1 MNAEG
6 EDLPQKV
13 AEAALHICLYMGAC
27 AVYARRVLVYFT
39 AFYIAMMTSAQIR
52 QSFLDFF
59 QEQQHAVVP
68 SASLMPQS
76 PGLLFT
82 NAGMNQFVPYFL
94 GVWTPPWNPA
104 RATDTQKCI
113 RAGGKH
119 NDLEDVGQDSYH
131 HTFFE
136 MLGNWSFGDYF
147 KKEAIAWA
155 WELIVE
161 RWGFPVERLYATV
174 YAPNKEKGDPG
185 EFDQEAYDTWAALFA
200 AKGMDPKVHVVNG
213 GVKDNFWMMGE
224 TGPCGPCSELHVDL
238 TPEGD
243 TQGRLVNGDSDKCIE
258 IWNLVFIQYNAES
271 DGTFRPLPACHVDT
285 GMGFERACAMIQ
297 CTNGFTDFSRR
308 VSNYST
314 DVFRPVFSRIEE
326 ISGRKYVDIYP
337 QDATPEQKETLRE
350 SIAFRVIADHI
361 RTLSFSIA
369 DGILPGNNGRN
380 YVLRRI
386 LRRAVRYGR
395 TLGLEKPFLSELVD
409 TLAGEMGRV
418 FPELVGRKNTIKEV
432 LLREETSFNET
443 LDRGLELFDK
453 EVAATGKVSGDFA
466 FKLYDTYGFPIDLTA
481 LMARER
487 GLEVDTE
494 RFDALMEEQRQRAK
508 AAQKKQVVRA
518 LDLKTEQVTE
528 FTGYT
533 EDATTATVTEVHE
546 AEGILFVIT
555 DKTPFYAEMG
565 GQMSD
570 GGILSLGGDSC
581 PVIGVQQIGQARA
594 HLISVADG
602 VAPAVGDT
610 VELQL
615 DVERR
620 RALESHHSATHL
632 LHKALRTL
640 VSEDIAQQGSLVDAD
655 RLRFDV
661 NSAAISKADLRRVEV
676 LVNQWIAEDLPV
688 VCNEYPMT
696 EIKKHPEICQ
706 FFGDKYGDVVRLVQM
721 GGEAGNFNGVSMEL
735 CGGTHAART
744 SQLGFFKI
752 KSEGAIASGVRR
764 IEAATGAAG
773 YAAVMEMVA
782 ARVPEAKEM
791 LDKLTEANGKLAD
804 LGQATV
810 AVPSS
815 DAKPGQKLREAKDI
829 ATINA
834 LLDDYNTYCDKLK
847 EAAIEAEKQLKKAQV
862 AAAAGAADALLAE
875 QLTGANV
882 VVCAEGGNELLTE
895 LFNGLKKRH
904 YAAAAFLI
912 CDDGSS
918 LSLGAYCGDAAQGAG
933 LKAGDLIRTL
943 APIVGGK
950 GGGKAD
956 MARGSGKERSA
967 KDTLLA
973 EAQKALSC

>member
-1 MNAEG
+1 
-6 EDLPQKV
+6 
-13 AEAALHICLYMGAC
+13 
-27 AVYARRVLVYFT
+27 
-39 AFYIAMMTSAQIR
+39 MMTAAQIR

-59 QEQQHAVVP
+59 REKQHAVVP

-94 GVWTPPWNPA
+94 GIWTPPWKPA

-131 HTFFE
+131 HTMFE

-155 WELIVE
+155 WELVVE
-161 RWGFPVERLYATV
+161 RWGFPAERLYATV
-174 YAPNKEKGDPG
+174 YCPDKSKGDPG
-185 EFDQEAYDTWAALFA
+185 EFDQEAWDTWAPLFE
-200 AKGMDPKVHVVNG
+200 AKGLDPKVHIVNG

-238 TPEGD
+238 TPEGK
-243 TQGRLVNGDSDKCIE
+243 TEGSLVNKDSDKCIE

-271 DGTFRPLPACHVDT
+271 DGSFRNLPACHVDT
-285 GMGFERACAMIQ
+285 GMGFERACAMMQ

-314 DVFRPVFSRIEE
+314 DVFRPLFCKIEE
-326 ISGRKYVDIYP
+326 ISGRSYVDIYP
-337 QDATPEQKETLRE
+337 QDATDANRDTLKE

-395 TLGLEKPFLSELVD
+395 TLGLEKPFLSQLVD
-409 TLAGEMGRV
+409 TLAAEMGRV
-418 FPELVGRKNTIKEV
+418 FPELVGRSTTIKEV

-453 EVAATGKVSGDFA
+453 EVAATGAVSGDFA

-487 GLEVDTE
+487 GLTVDTE
-494 RFDALMEEQRQRAK
+494 RFESLMEEQRQRAK

-518 LDLKTEQVTE
+518 LDLKTEQVTA

-533 EDATTATVTEVHE
+533 EDSTTATVTEVHE
-546 AEGILFVIT
+546 AEGMLFVIT

-565 GQMSD
+565 GQLSD
-570 GGILSLGGDSC
+570 GGTLSLGGDSA
-581 PVIGVQQIGQARA
+581 PVLGVQQIGHARA
-594 HLISVADG
+594 HLIAVADG
-602 VAPAVGDT
+602 VVPAVGDT
-610 VELQL
+610 VELHL
-615 DVERR
+615 DTERR
-620 RALESHHSATHL
+620 RALEAHHSATHL
-632 LHKALRTL
+632 LHKALRSL

-661 NSAAISKADLRRVEV
+661 NSAPISKQDLRRVEE
-676 LVNQWIAEDLPV
+676 LVNQWVAEDLPV
-688 VCNEYPMT
+688 LCKEYPMT

-706 FFGDKYGDVVRLVQM
+706 FFGDKYGDVVRLVQV
-721 GGEAGNFNGVSMEL
+721 GGEQDGFNGVSMEL
-735 CGGTHAART
+735 CGGTHAAST
-744 SQLGFFKI
+744 GKVGFFKI

-764 IEAATGAAG
+764 IEAAVGKAG
-773 YAAVMEMVA
+773 LDAVKEMIA
-782 ARVPEAKEM
+782 ARLPECKEM
-791 LDKLTEANGKLAD
+791 LDKLSLANSKLAA

-810 AVPSS
+810 PMPTNDSQPAKKAVQSH
-815 DAKPGQKLREAKDI
+815 DI
-829 ATINA
+829 RVVNA
-834 LLDDYNTYCDKLK
+834 LLDEYYAYCDALK
-847 EAAIEAEKQLKKAQV
+847 EAALEADKRLKKALS
-862 AAAAGAADALLAE
+862 AAAASMADALLNE
-875 QLTGANV
+875 HLTGTNLV
-882 VVCAEGGNELLTE
+882 LEAEGGSDLLTE
-895 LFNGLKKRH
+895 LFNGLRKRH
-904 YAAAAFLI
+904 FAGAAFLI
-912 CDDGSS
+912 VNDGVA
-918 LSLGAYCGDAAQGAG
+918 LGLGAYCGEAAQAAG
-933 LKAGDLIRTL
+933 IKAGELIRNL

-956 MARGSGKERSA
+956 MARGSGK
-967 KDTLLA
+967 DLA
-973 EAQKALSC
+973 GKAALIAEVHKVLA

>member
-1 MNAEG
+1 
-6 EDLPQKV
+6 
-13 AEAALHICLYMGAC
+13 
-27 AVYARRVLVYFT
+27 
-39 AFYIAMMTSAQIR
+39 MMTAAQIR

-59 QEQQHAVVP
+59 HEKQHAVVP

-94 GVWTPPWNPA
+94 GVWTPPWKPA

-131 HTFFE
+131 HTMFE

-155 WELIVE
+155 WELVVE
-161 RWGFPVERLYATV
+161 RWGFPAERLYATV
-174 YAPNKEKGDPG
+174 YCPDKTKGDPG
-185 EFDQEAYDTWAALFA
+185 EFDQEAWDTWAPLFA
-200 AKGMDPKVHVVNG
+200 AKGLDPNVHIVNG

-238 TPEGD
+238 TPEGK
-243 TQGRLVNGDSDKCIE
+243 TEGSLVNKDSDKCIE

-271 DGTFRPLPACHVDT
+271 DGTFRNLPACHVDT
-285 GMGFERACAMIQ
+285 GMGFERACAMMQ

-314 DVFRPVFSRIEE
+314 DVFRPLFLKIEE
-326 ISGRKYVDIYP
+326 ISGRTYVDIYP
-337 QDATPEQKETLRE
+337 QDATDANRDTLKE

-395 TLGLEKPFLSELVD
+395 TLGLEKPFLSQLVD
-409 TLAGEMGRV
+409 TLAAEMGRV
-418 FPELVGRKNTIKEV
+418 FPEIVGRSATIKDV

-487 GLEVDTE
+487 GLSVDTE
-494 RFDALMEEQRQRAK
+494 RFEILMEEQRQRAK

-518 LDLKTEQVTE
+518 LDLKTEQVTT

-533 EDATTATVTEVHE
+533 EDTTTATVTEVHE
-546 AEGILFVIT
+546 AEGMLFVIT

-565 GQMSD
+565 GQLSD
-570 GGILSLGGDSC
+570 GGTLSLGGDSA
-581 PVIGVQQIGQARA
+581 PVLGVQQIGQARA
-594 HLISVADG
+594 HLIAVADG
-602 VAPAVGDT
+602 VTPAVGDT
-610 VELQL
+610 VQL
-615 DVERR
+615 HLDTDRR
-620 RALESHHSATHL
+620 RALEAHHSATHL

-661 NSAAISKADLRRVEV
+661 NSAPISKQDLRRVEE

-688 VCNEYPMT
+688 LCKEYPMA

-706 FFGDKYGDVVRLVQM
+706 FFGDKYGDVVRLVQV
-721 GGEAGNFNGVSMEL
+721 GGQQDGFNGVSMEL
-735 CGGTHAART
+735 CGGTHAAST
-744 SQLGFFKI
+744 GKIGFFKI

-764 IEAATGAAG
+764 IEAAVGQAG
-773 YAAVMEMVA
+773 LDTVKELIA
-782 ARVPEAKEM
+782 ARMPEGKEM
-791 LDKLTEANGKLAD
+791 LEKLSLANAKLAQ
-804 LGQATV
+804 LGQPTIP
-810 AVPSS
+810 VPTNDSQP
-815 DAKPGQKLREAKDI
+815 AKKALQAREI
-829 ATINA
+829 RVVNA
-834 LLDDYNTYCDKLK
+834 LLDEYNAYCDTLK
-847 EAAIEAEKQLKKAQV
+847 EAALEAEKRLKKAMS
-862 AAAAGAADALLAE
+862 AAAASMADALLAE
-875 QLTGANV
+875 HLNGDANLV
-882 VVCAEGGNELLTE
+882 LETEGSNDLLTE
-895 LFNGLKKRH
+895 LFNGLRKRH
-904 YAAAAFLI
+904 YAGAAFLI
-912 CDDGSS
+912 VTDTASIG
-918 LSLGAYCGDAAQGAG
+918 LGAYCGEAAQAAG
-933 LKAGDLIRTL
+933 LKAGDLIRNL

-950 GGGKAD
+950 GGGRAD
-956 MARGSGKERSA
+956 MARGSGKDLAA
-967 KDTLLA
+967 KAALLA
-973 EAQKALSC
+973 EAQKTLA

>member
-1 MNAEG
+1 
-6 EDLPQKV
+6 
-13 AEAALHICLYMGAC
+13 
-27 AVYARRVLVYFT
+27 
-39 AFYIAMMTSAQIR
+39 MMTSAQIR

-59 QEQQHAVVP
+59 QEKQHAVVP

-94 GVWTPPWNPA
+94 GVWTPPWKPA

-174 YAPNKEKGDPG
+174 YAPDKSKGDPG
-185 EFDQEAYDTWAALFA
+185 EFDQEAYDTWAALFT

-213 GVKDNFWMMGE
+213 SVKDNFWMMGE

-285 GMGFERACAMIQ
+285 GMGFERACAMMQ
-297 CTNGFTDFSRR
+297 CTRGFTDFSRR

-314 DVFRPVFSRIEE
+314 DVFRPIFSRIEE

-337 QDATPEQKETLRE
+337 QDATPEQQETLRE
-350 SIAFRVIADHI
+350 SVAFRVIADHI

-418 FPELVGRKNTIKEV
+418 FPELVGRKSTIKEV

-487 GLEVDTE
+487 GLEVDSV
-494 RFDALMEEQRQRAK
+494 RFDELMEEQRQRAK

-570 GGILSLGGDSC
+570 GGTLSLGGDSC
-581 PVIGVQQIGQARA
+581 PVIGVQQIGKARA
-594 HLISVADG
+594 HLISMADG
-602 VAPAVGDT
+602 VSPAVGDT

-661 NSAAISKADLRRVEV
+661 NSGAISKADLRRVEV
-676 LVNQWIAEDLPV
+676 LVNQWINEDLPV

-721 GGEAGNFNGVSMEL
+721 GGEAGAFNGVSMEL
-735 CGGTHAART
+735 CGGTHAAST
-744 SQLGFFKI
+744 KQLGFFKI

-773 YAAVMEMVA
+773 YEVVRDMVA
-782 ARVPEAKEM
+782 ARIPEGKEM

-804 LGQATV
+804 LGQPIV
-810 AVPSS
+810 PVPSN
-815 DAKPGQKLREAKDI
+815 DAKPAQKLREAKDI
-829 ATINA
+829 ATINS
-834 LLDDYNTYCDKLK
+834 LLDDYNAYCDKLK
-847 EAAIEAEKQLKKAQV
+847 ECAIEAEKQLKKAQV

-875 QLTGANV
+875 KLTGGNV

-895 LFNGLKKRH
+895 LFNGLRKRH
-904 YAAAAFLI
+904 YAAAAFLVA
-912 CDDGSS
+912 DDGTS
-918 LSLGAYCGDAAQGAG
+918 LSLGAYCGEAAQAAG

-956 MARGSGKERSA
+956 MARGSGKNVSA
-967 KDTLLA
+967 KA
-973 EAQKALSC
+973 ELVAKATEALS

>member
-1 MNAEG
+1 
-6 EDLPQKV
+6 
-13 AEAALHICLYMGAC
+13 
-27 AVYARRVLVYFT
+27 
-39 AFYIAMMTSAQIR
+39 MMTAAQIR

-59 QEQQHAVVP
+59 HSKEHTVVP

-94 GVWTPPWNPA
+94 GELAAPYKPG

-174 YAPNKEKGDPG
+174 YCPDKAAGNPG
-185 EFDQEAYDTWAALFA
+185 EFDQEAYDAWAALFES
-200 AKGMDPKVHVVNG
+200 KGMDPKVHVVNG
-213 GVKDNFWMMGE
+213 NMHDNFWMMGE

-238 TPEGD
+238 TPAGD
-243 TQGRLVNGDSDKCIE
+243 TQGKLVNKDSDKCIE
-258 IWNLVFIQYNAES
+258 IWNLVFMQYNAET

-308 VSNYST
+308 ISNYST
-314 DVFRPVFSRIEE
+314 GVFRPIFNRIEE
-326 ISGRKYVDIYP
+326 LSGRKYVDIYP
-337 QDATPEQKETLRE
+337 QDATPEQADILKE

-395 TLGLEKPFLSELVD
+395 TLGLEKPFLSDIVD
-409 TLAGEMGRV
+409 TLVAEMGDI
-418 FPELVGRKNTIKEV
+418 FPELVTRTATIKET

-453 EVAATGKVSGDFA
+453 EVAAAGKVSGEFA

-487 GLEVDTE
+487 GLAIDTE

-518 LDLKTEQVTE
+518 LDIKTDCVTE
-528 FTGYT
+528 FVGYT
-533 EDATTATVTEVHE
+533 EMTCEATVTEVHE
-546 AEGILFVIT
+546 SDGTLFVIT

-565 GQMSD
+565 GQVSD
-570 GGILSLGGDSC
+570 GGMLELNGSAAE
-581 PVIGVQQIGQARA
+581 VIGVQQMGKARA
-594 HLISVADG
+594 HLISAADG
-602 VAPAVGDT
+602 ITPAVGDKVLLMLDT
-610 VELQL
+610 IRRYALQ
-615 DVERR
+615 
-620 RALESHHSATHL
+620 AHHSATHL
-632 LHKALRTL
+632 LHKALREL
-640 VSEDIAQQGSLVDAD
+640 VSSDIAQQGSLVEPE
-655 RLRFDV
+655 RLRFDF
-661 NSAAISKADLRRVEV
+661 NSGAISKADLRRVEE
-676 LVNQWIAEDLPV
+676 LVNQWVEADLPV
-688 VCNEYPMT
+688 VCKEYPMA
-696 EIKKHPEICQ
+696 EIKQRKEVCQ

-721 GGEAGNFNGVSMEL
+721 GGTPGKFDGVSMEL
-735 CGGTHAART
+735 CGGTHMTHT
-744 SQLGFFKI
+744 SDIGMIKI
-752 KSEGAIASGVRR
+752 MSEGAIASGVRR
-764 IEAATGAAG
+764 IEAACGAAAYH
-773 YAAVMEMVA
+773 YAESVVQNHAQETA
-782 ARVPEAKEM
+782 DFLA
-791 LDKLTEANGKLAD
+791 KLTAANEKLAA
-804 LGQATV
+804 LGQETV
-810 AVPSS
+810 AVPADEKQDEAVEKSIGYADTTAAL
-815 DAKPGQKLREAKDI
+815 DAYLAYCEAV
-829 ATINA
+829 
-834 LLDDYNTYCDKLK
+834 K
-847 EAAIEAEKQLKKAQV
+847 EAALEADKRMKK
-862 AAAAGAADALLAE
+862 AAAAAAASMADAILAE
-875 QLTGANV
+875 KLTGGNTVIA
-882 VVCAEGGNELLTE
+882 AEGGNELLTE
-895 LFNGLKKRH
+895 LFNGLRKRH
-904 YAAAAFLI
+904 YPAAVFLVV
-912 CDDGSS
+912 DDGAS
-918 LSLGAYCGDAAQGAG
+918 LSLGAYCGETAQAAG
-933 LKAGDLIRTL
+933 LKAGDLIRNL

-956 MARGSGKERSA
+956 MARGSGKNLAA
-967 KDTLLA
+967 KDELVTKA
-973 EAQKALSC
+973 TEALS

>member
-1 MNAEG
+1 
-6 EDLPQKV
+6 
-13 AEAALHICLYMGAC
+13 
-27 AVYARRVLVYFT
+27 
-39 AFYIAMMTSAQIR
+39 MMTSAQIR

-59 QEQQHAVVP
+59 QEKQHAVVP

-185 EFDQEAYDTWAALFA
+185 EFDQEAYDMWAELFA
-200 AKGMDPKVHVVNG
+200 SKGMDPKVHVVNG

-297 CTNGFTDFSRR
+297 CTKGFTDFSRR

-314 DVFRPVFSRIEE
+314 DVFRPIFSRIEE

-350 SIAFRVIADHI
+350 SVAFRVIADHI

-418 FPELVGRKNTIKEV
+418 FPELVSRKATIKEV

-453 EVAATGKVSGDFA
+453 EVAASGKVSGDFA

-487 GLEVDTE
+487 GLEVDSE

-533 EDATTATVTEVHE
+533 EDSTTATVTEVHE
-546 AEGILFVIT
+546 ADGILFVIT

-570 GGILSLGGDSC
+570 GGTISVGGDSC

-602 VAPAVGDT
+602 VTPAVGDT

-661 NSAAISKADLRRVEV
+661 NSGAISKADLRRVEV
-676 LVNQWIAEDLPV
+676 LVNQWIGENLPV

-721 GGEAGNFNGVSMEL
+721 GGEAGAFNGVSMEL
-735 CGGTHAART
+735 CGGTHAAT
-744 SQLGFFKI
+744 TGQLGFFKI

-764 IEAATGAAG
+764 IEAATGAAA
-773 YAAVMEMVA
+773 YAVVQDMVSS
-782 ARVPEAKEM
+782 RIPEGKEM

-804 LGQATV
+804 LGQAIV
-810 AVPSS
+810 PVPSN
-815 DAKPGQKLREAKDI
+815 DAKPAQKLREAKDI

-834 LLDDYNTYCDKLK
+834 LLDDYNAYCDKLK

-875 QLTGANV
+875 KLTGGNV

-895 LFNGLKKRH
+895 LFNGLRKRH
-904 YAAAAFLI
+904 YAAAAFLV
-912 CDDGSS
+912 CDDGSN
-918 LSLGAYCGDAAQGAG
+918 LSLGAYCGDEAQAAG
-933 LKAGDLIRTL
+933 LKAGELIRTL

-956 MARGSGKERSA
+956 MARGSGKDIAA
-967 KDTLLA
+967 KDELLA
-973 EAQKALSC
+973 KAAEALS

>member
-1 MNAEG
+1 
-6 EDLPQKV
+6 
-13 AEAALHICLYMGAC
+13 
-27 AVYARRVLVYFT
+27 
-39 AFYIAMMTSAQIR
+39 MMTSAQIR

-59 QEQQHAVVP
+59 QEKQHAVVP

-82 NAGMNQFVPYFL
+82 HAGMNQFVPYFL

-185 EFDQEAYDTWAALFA
+185 EFDQEAYDMWAELFA
-200 AKGMDPKVHVVNG
+200 SKGMDPKVHIVNG

-297 CTNGFTDFSRR
+297 CTKGFTDFSRR

-314 DVFRPVFSRIEE
+314 DVFRPIFSRIEE

-418 FPELVGRKNTIKEV
+418 FPELVGRKNTIKPASTRRWTAV
-432 LLREETSFNET
+432 WSFSIRKW
-443 LDRGLELFDK
+443 LP
-453 EVAATGKVSGDFA
+453 AAR
-466 FKLYDTYGFPIDLTA
+466 FP
-481 LMARER
+481 
-487 GLEVDTE
+487 
-494 RFDALMEEQRQRAK
+494 
-508 AAQKKQVVRA
+508 
-518 LDLKTEQVTE
+518 
-528 FTGYT
+528 
-533 EDATTATVTEVHE
+533 
-546 AEGILFVIT
+546 
-555 DKTPFYAEMG
+555 
-565 GQMSD
+565 
-570 GGILSLGGDSC
+570 
-581 PVIGVQQIGQARA
+581 
-594 HLISVADG
+594 
-602 VAPAVGDT
+602 
-610 VELQL
+610 
-615 DVERR
+615 
-620 RALESHHSATHL
+620 
-632 LHKALRTL
+632 
-640 VSEDIAQQGSLVDAD
+640 
-655 RLRFDV
+655 
-661 NSAAISKADLRRVEV
+661 AIS
-676 LVNQWIAEDLPV
+676 
-688 VCNEYPMT
+688 
-696 EIKKHPEICQ
+696 
-706 FFGDKYGDVVRLVQM
+706 
-721 GGEAGNFNGVSMEL
+721 
-735 CGGTHAART
+735 
-744 SQLGFFKI
+744 
-752 KSEGAIASGVRR
+752 
-764 IEAATGAAG
+764 
-773 YAAVMEMVA
+773 
-782 ARVPEAKEM
+782 
-791 LDKLTEANGKLAD
+791 
-804 LGQATV
+804 
-810 AVPSS
+810 PSS
-815 DAKPGQKLREAKDI
+815 C
-829 ATINA
+829 TIP
-834 LLDDYNTYCDKLK
+834 T
-847 EAAIEAEKQLKKAQV
+847 V
-862 AAAAGAADALLAE
+862 SR
-875 QLTGANV
+875 LT
-882 VVCAEGGNELLTE
+882 
-895 LFNGLKKRH
+895 
-904 YAAAAFLI
+904 
-912 CDDGSS
+912 
-918 LSLGAYCGDAAQGAG
+918 
-933 LKAGDLIRTL
+933 
-943 APIVGGK
+943 
-950 GGGKAD
+950 
-956 MARGSGKERSA
+956 
-967 KDTLLA
+967 
-973 EAQKALSC
+973 

>member
-1 MNAEG
+1 
-6 EDLPQKV
+6 
-13 AEAALHICLYMGAC
+13 
-27 AVYARRVLVYFT
+27 
-39 AFYIAMMTSAQIR
+39 MMTSAQIR

-59 QEQQHAVVP
+59 QEKQHAVVP

-94 GVWTPPWNPA
+94 GVWTPPWKPA

-314 DVFRPVFSRIEE
+314 DVFRPIFSRIEE

-418 FPELVGRKNTIKEV
+418 FPELVGRKNTIKDV

-443 LDRGLELFDK
+443 PDRGLELFDK

-518 LDLKTEQVTE
+518 LDLKTDQVTE

-533 EDATTATVTEVHE
+533 EDSTTATVTEVHE

-565 GQMSD
+565 GQLSD
-570 GGILSLGGDSC
+570 GGTLSLGGDSC
-581 PVIGVQQIGQARA
+581 TVLGVQQIGKARA
-594 HLISVADG
+594 HLISVSDG
-602 VAPAVGDT
+602 VTPAVGDT

-676 LVNQWIAEDLPV
+676 LVNQWIAENLPV

-735 CGGTHAART
+735 CGGTHAAT
-744 SQLGFFKI
+744 TGQIGFFKI

-773 YAAVMEMVA
+773 YAAVMEMVS

-791 LDKLTEANGKLAD
+791 LDKLTEANSKLAD
-804 LGQATV
+804 LGQAV
-810 AVPSS
+810 VPVPSS
-815 DAKPGQKLREAKDI
+815 DAKPGLKLREAKDI

-834 LLDDYNTYCDKLK
+834 LLDDYNAYCDKLK
-847 EAAIEAEKQLKKAQV
+847 ESAIEAEKQLKKAQV

-875 QLTGANV
+875 KLTGGNV

-904 YAAAAFLI
+904 YPAAAFLVA
-912 CDDGSS
+912 DDGAS
-918 LSLGAYCGDAAQGAG
+918 LSLGAYCGEAAQAAG
-933 LKAGDLIRTL
+933 LKAGDLIRVL

-956 MARGSGKERSA
+956 MARGSGKDRSA
-967 KDTLLA
+967 MEALLA
-973 EAQKALSC
+973 EAAKTIS

>member
-1 MNAEG
+1 
-6 EDLPQKV
+6 
-13 AEAALHICLYMGAC
+13 
-27 AVYARRVLVYFT
+27 
-39 AFYIAMMTSAQIR
+39 MMTAAQIR

-59 QEQQHAVVP
+59 REKQHAVVP

-94 GVWTPPWNPA
+94 GVWTPPWKPA

-131 HTFFE
+131 HTMFE

-155 WELIVE
+155 WELVVE
-161 RWGFPVERLYATV
+161 RWGFPAERLYATV
-174 YAPNKEKGDPG
+174 YCPDKSKGDPG
-185 EFDQEAYDTWAALFA
+185 EFDQEAWDTWAPLFE
-200 AKGMDPKVHVVNG
+200 AKGLDPKVHIVNG

-238 TPEGD
+238 TPEGK
-243 TQGRLVNGDSDKCIE
+243 TEGSLVNKDSDKCIE

-271 DGTFRPLPACHVDT
+271 DGSFRNLPACHVDT
-285 GMGFERACAMIQ
+285 GMGFERACAMMQ

-314 DVFRPVFSRIEE
+314 DVFRPLFRKIEE
-326 ISGRKYVDIYP
+326 ISGRSYVDIYP
-337 QDATPEQKETLRE
+337 QDATDANRDTLKE

-395 TLGLEKPFLSELVD
+395 TLGLEKPFLSQLVD
-409 TLAGEMGRV
+409 TLAVEMGRV
-418 FPELVGRKNTIKEV
+418 FPELVGRSATIKEV

-453 EVAATGKVSGDFA
+453 EVAATGAVSGDFA

-487 GLEVDTE
+487 GLTVDTE
-494 RFDALMEEQRQRAK
+494 RFETLMEEQRQRAK

-518 LDLKTEQVTE
+518 LDLKTEQVTA

-533 EDATTATVTEVHE
+533 EDSTTATVTEVHE
-546 AEGILFVIT
+546 AEGMLFVIT

-565 GQMSD
+565 GQLSD
-570 GGILSLGGDSC
+570 GGTLSLGGDSA
-581 PVIGVQQIGQARA
+581 PVLGVQQIGHARA
-594 HLISVADG
+594 HLIAVADG
-602 VAPAVGDT
+602 VVPAVGDT
-610 VELQL
+610 VELHL
-615 DVERR
+615 DTERR
-620 RALESHHSATHL
+620 RALEAHHSATHL
-632 LHKALRTL
+632 LHKALRAL

-661 NSAAISKADLRRVEV
+661 NSAPISKQDLRRVEE
-676 LVNQWIAEDLPV
+676 LVNQWVAEDLPV
-688 VCNEYPMT
+688 LCKEYPMT

-706 FFGDKYGDVVRLVQM
+706 FFGDKYGDVVRLVQV
-721 GGEAGNFNGVSMEL
+721 GGEQDGFNGVSMEL
-735 CGGTHAART
+735 CGGTHAAST
-744 SQLGFFKI
+744 GKVGFFKI

-764 IEAATGAAG
+764 IEAAVGKAG
-773 YAAVMEMVA
+773 LDAVKEMIA
-782 ARVPEAKEM
+782 ARLPECKEM
-791 LDKLTEANGKLAD
+791 LDKLSLANSKLAA

-810 AVPSS
+810 PMPTNDSQPAKKAVQSH
-815 DAKPGQKLREAKDI
+815 DI
-829 ATINA
+829 RVVNA
-834 LLDDYNTYCDKLK
+834 LLDEYYAYCDALK
-847 EAAIEAEKQLKKAQV
+847 EAALEADKRLKKALS
-862 AAAAGAADALLAE
+862 AAAASMADALLNE
-875 QLTGANV
+875 HLTGTNLV
-882 VVCAEGGNELLTE
+882 LEAEGGSDLLTE
-895 LFNGLKKRH
+895 LFNGLRKRH
-904 YAAAAFLI
+904 FAGAAFLI
-912 CDDGSS
+912 VNDGAA
-918 LSLGAYCGDAAQGAG
+918 LGLGAYCGEAAQAAG
-933 LKAGDLIRTL
+933 IKAGELIRNL

-956 MARGSGKERSA
+956 MARGSGK
-967 KDTLLA
+967 DLA
-973 EAQKALSC
+973 GKAALIAEVYKVLA

>member
-1 MNAEG
+1 
-6 EDLPQKV
+6 
-13 AEAALHICLYMGAC
+13 
-27 AVYARRVLVYFT
+27 
-39 AFYIAMMTSAQIR
+39 MMTAAQIR

-59 QEQQHAVVP
+59 HEKQHTVVP

-94 GVWTPPWNPA
+94 GVWTPPWKPA

-131 HTFFE
+131 HTMFE

-155 WELIVE
+155 WELVVE
-161 RWGFPVERLYATV
+161 RWGFPAERLYATV
-174 YAPNKEKGDPG
+174 YCPDKSKGDPG
-185 EFDQEAYDTWAALFA
+185 EFDQEAWDTWAPLFES
-200 AKGMDPKVHVVNG
+200 KGLDPKVHIVNG

-238 TPEGD
+238 TPEGK
-243 TQGRLVNGDSDKCIE
+243 TEGSLVNQDSPQCIE

-271 DGTFRPLPACHVDT
+271 DGTFRNLPACHVDT

-297 CTNGFTDFSRR
+297 CTKGFTDFNAR

-314 DVFRPVFSRIEE
+314 DVFRPIFKRIEE
-326 ISGRKYVDIYP
+326 ISGRSYADIYP
-337 QDATPEQKETLRE
+337 QDATEENREQLRE

-395 TLGLEKPFLSELVD
+395 TLGLEKPFLSLLVD
-409 TLAGEMGRV
+409 TLAAEMGRV
-418 FPELVGRKNTIKEV
+418 FPELIGRAATIKEV

-453 EVAATGKVSGDFA
+453 EVAATGAVSGDFA

-487 GLEVDTE
+487 GLSIDTE
-494 RFDALMEEQRQRAK
+494 RFEALMEEQRQRAK
-508 AAQKKQVVRA
+508 AAQKKQIVRA

-533 EDATTATVTEVHE
+533 EDSCTAAVTEVHE
-546 AEGILFVIT
+546 SDGMLFVIT

-565 GQMSD
+565 GQVSD
-570 GGILSLGGDSC
+570 GGTLTLGGDSA
-581 PVIGVQQIGQARA
+581 PVLGVQQIGKARA
-594 HLISVADG
+594 HLISTADG
-602 VAPAVGDT
+602 VIPAVGDT
-610 VELQL
+610 VELAL
-615 DVERR
+615 DTTRR
-620 RALESHHSATHL
+620 RALEAHHSATHL

-661 NSAAISKADLRRVEV
+661 NSGAISKADLRRVEE
-676 LVNQWIAEDLPV
+676 LVNQWVEEDLPILA
-688 VCNEYPMT
+688 NEYPMT
-696 EIKKHPEICQ
+696 EIRKHPEICQ

-721 GGEAGNFNGVSMEL
+721 GGEADSFNGVSMEL
-735 CGGTHAART
+735 CGGTHAAST
-744 SQLGFFKI
+744 GKIGFFKI
-752 KSEGAIASGVRR
+752 RSEGAIASGVRR
-764 IEAATGAAG
+764 IEAAVGEAG
-773 YAAVMEMVA
+773 LAVVRDMIA
-782 ARVPEAKEM
+782 ARLPEGKEM
-791 LDKLTEANGKLAD
+791 LDKLSAANARLAD
-804 LGQATV
+804 MGQPTV
-810 AVPSS
+810 PVPTNDSQPAKKAVQS
-815 DAKPGQKLREAKDI
+815 RDI
-829 ATINA
+829 RVVNA
-834 LLDDYNTYCDKLK
+834 LLDEYNAYCDKLK
-847 EAAIEAEKQLKKAQV
+847 EAAYEADKKLKKAQS
-862 AAAAGAADALLAE
+862 AAAAGMADALLAE
-875 QLTGANV
+875 KLTGGNA
-882 VVCAEGGNELLTE
+882 VVCAEGGNDLLTE
-895 LFNGLKKRH
+895 LFNGLRKRH
-904 YAAAAFLI
+904 YAAAAVLVA
-912 CDDGSS
+912 DDGSS
-918 LSLGAYCGDAAQGAG
+918 LSLGAYCGEASQAAG
-933 LKAGDLIRTL
+933 LKAGELIRTL

-956 MARGSGKERSA
+956 MARGSGKNLAE
-967 KDTLLA
+967 KENLLA
-973 EAQKALSC
+973 KAAELLA

>member
-1 MNAEG
+1 
-6 EDLPQKV
+6 
-13 AEAALHICLYMGAC
+13 
-27 AVYARRVLVYFT
+27 
-39 AFYIAMMTSAQIR
+39 MMTAAQIR

-59 QEQQHAVVP
+59 HEKQHAVVP

-94 GVWTPPWNPA
+94 GVWTPPWKPA

-131 HTFFE
+131 HTMFE

-155 WELIVE
+155 WELVVE
-161 RWGFPVERLYATV
+161 RWGFPAERLYATV
-174 YAPNKEKGDPG
+174 YCPDKSKGDPG
-185 EFDQEAYDTWAALFA
+185 EFDQEAWDTWAPLFES
-200 AKGMDPKVHVVNG
+200 KGLDPKVHIVNG

-238 TPEGD
+238 TPEGK
-243 TQGRLVNGDSDKCIE
+243 TEGSLVNQDSPQCIE

-271 DGTFRPLPACHVDT
+271 DGTFRNLPACHVDT

-297 CTNGFTDFSRR
+297 CTKGFTDFNAR

-314 DVFRPVFSRIEE
+314 DVFRPIFKRIEE
-326 ISGRKYVDIYP
+326 ISGRTYADIYP
-337 QDATPEQKETLRE
+337 QDANDENREQLME

-395 TLGLEKPFLSELVD
+395 TLGLEKPFLSLLVD
-409 TLAGEMGRV
+409 TLAAEMGRV
-418 FPELVGRKNTIKEV
+418 FPELIGRAATIKEV

-453 EVAATGKVSGDFA
+453 EVAATGAVSGDFA

-487 GLEVDTE
+487 GLSIDTE
-494 RFDALMEEQRQRAK
+494 RFEALMEEQRQRAK
-508 AAQKKQVVRA
+508 AAQKKQIVRA
-518 LDLKTEQVTE
+518 LDIQTEQVTA

-533 EDATTATVTEVHE
+533 EDACEATVTEIHE
-546 AEGILFVIT
+546 SDGMIFVIT

-570 GGILSLGGDSC
+570 GGTLSLGGDSA
-581 PVIGVQQIGQARA
+581 PVLGVQQIGNARA
-594 HLISVADG
+594 HLISTVDG
-602 VAPAVGDT
+602 VTPAVGDT
-610 VELQL
+610 VTLTL
-615 DVERR
+615 DTTRR
-620 RALESHHSATHL
+620 RALEAHHSATHL
-632 LHKALRTL
+632 LHKALRSL

-661 NSAAISKADLRRVEV
+661 NSGPISKTDLRRVEE
-676 LVNQWIAEDLPV
+676 LVNQWVEEDLPILA
-688 VCNEYPMT
+688 NEYPMT
-696 EIKKHPEICQ
+696 EIRKHPEICQ

-721 GGEAGNFNGVSMEL
+721 GGETDAFNGVSMEL
-735 CGGTHAART
+735 CGGTHAAST
-744 SQLGFFKI
+744 GKVGFFKI
-752 KSEGAIASGVRR
+752 RSEGAIASGVRR
-764 IEAATGAAG
+764 IEAAVGEAG
-773 YAAVMEMVA
+773 LAVVRDMID
-782 ARVPEAKEM
+782 ARVPEGKEM
-791 LDKLTEANGKLAD
+791 LDKLNSANAKLTAM
-804 LGQATV
+804 GQPTV
-810 AVPSS
+810 PVPTNDSQPAKKAVQS
-815 DAKPGQKLREAKDI
+815 RDI
-829 ATINA
+829 RVVNA
-834 LLDDYNTYCDKLK
+834 LLDEFNAYCDKLK
-847 EAAIEAEKQLKKAQV
+847 EAALEADKRLKKAQS
-862 AAAAGAADALLAE
+862 AAAAGMADALLAE
-875 QLTGANV
+875 QLTGGNAII
-882 VVCAEGGNELLTE
+882 CAEGGNDLLTE
-895 LFNGLKKRH
+895 LFNGLRKRH
-904 YAAAAFLI
+904 YAAAAFLVV
-912 CDDGSS
+912 DDGSA
-918 LSLGAYCGDAAQGAG
+918 LSLGAYCGEDAQAAG

-956 MARGSGKERSA
+956 MARGSGKNLAE
-967 KDTLLA
+967 KQNLLA
-973 EAQKALSC
+973 KAAETLA

>member
-1 MNAEG
+1 M
-6 EDLPQKV
+6 
-13 AEAALHICLYMGAC
+13 
-27 AVYARRVLVYFT
+27 
-39 AFYIAMMTSAQIR
+39 MMTAAQIR

-59 QEQQHAVVP
+59 HEKQHAVVP

-94 GVWTPPWNPA
+94 GVWTPPWKPA

-147 KKEAIAWA
+147 KKEAISWA

-161 RWGFPVERLYATV
+161 RWGFPVQRLYATV
-174 YAPNKEKGDPG
+174 YCPDKAAGDPG
-185 EFDQEAYDTWAALFA
+185 EFDQEAYDAWAKLFA
-200 AKGMDPKVHVVNG
+200 SKGMDPKVHIVNG
-213 GVKDNFWMMGE
+213 NVHDNFWMMGE

-238 TPEGD
+238 TPEGN
-243 TQGRLVNGDSDKCIE
+243 TGGVLVNKDSDKCIE

-271 DGTFRPLPACHVDT
+271 NGTFRPLPACHVDT
-285 GMGFERACAMIQ
+285 GMGFERACAMMQ
-297 CTNGFTDFSRR
+297 CTKGFTDFSRR

-314 DVFRPVFSRIEE
+314 DVFAPIFRKIEE
-326 ISGRKYVDIYP
+326 ISGHKYADIYP
-337 QDATPEQKETLRE
+337 QDAAEENKDTLRE

-395 TLGLEKPFLSELVD
+395 TLGLEKPFLSQLVD
-409 TLAGEMGRV
+409 TLVTEMSRT
-418 FPELVGRKNTIKEV
+418 FPELAGRAATIKDV

-453 EVAATGKVSGDFA
+453 EVNATGCVSGDFA

-487 GLEVDTE
+487 GLGVDNA
-494 RFDALMEEQRQRAK
+494 RFEELMEEQRNRAK
-508 AAQKKQVVRA
+508 AAQKKQIVRA
-518 LDLKTEQVTE
+518 LDLKTDKTTE
-528 FTGYT
+528 FTGYA
-533 EDATTATVTEVHE
+533 EDSCSATVTELHE
-546 AEGILFVIT
+546 ADGVLFVIT

-565 GQMSD
+565 GQVSD
-570 GGILSLGGDSC
+570 GGTLQCGGDSA
-581 PVIGVQQIGQARA
+581 PVLGVQQIGRARA
-594 HLISVADG
+594 HLISLSDG
-602 VAPAVGDT
+602 LQLAVGDT
-610 VELQL
+610 VVLGI
-615 DVERR
+615 DPERR
-620 RALESHHSATHL
+620 RAIEGHHSATHL
-632 LHKALRTL
+632 LHKALRTI
-640 VSEDIAQQGSLVDAD
+640 VSDDIAQQGSLVDVD

-661 NSAAISKADLRRVEV
+661 NSAPISKGDLRRVEE

-688 VCNEYPMT
+688 VCKEYPMT
-696 EIKKHPEICQ
+696 EIRRHKEVCQ

-721 GGEAGNFNGVSMEL
+721 GGEPGRFDGVSMEL
-735 CGGTHAART
+735 CGGTHVPSTGRV
-744 SQLGFFKI
+744 GFFKI

-764 IEAATGAAG
+764 IEAATGDAG
-773 YAAVMEMVA
+773 YAVVREMVES
-782 ARVPEAKEM
+782 RLPECAE
-791 LDKLTEANGKLAD
+791 LLEKLSETNGKLSD
-804 LGQATV
+804 MGQP
-810 AVPSS
+810 AVPVPVNDS
-815 DAKPGQKLREAKDI
+815 KPARKALQAKDI
-829 ATINA
+829 RVVNA
-834 LLDDYNTYCDKLK
+834 LLDEFHAYCEALKGAALEADKR
-847 EAAIEAEKQLKKAQV
+847 LKKALA
-862 AAAAGAADALLAE
+862 AAAAGMADALLAE

-882 VVCAEGGNELLTE
+882 VVVAEGGNDLLTE
-895 LFNGLKKRH
+895 LFNGLRKRH

-912 CDDGSS
+912 ADDGAS
-918 LSLGAYCGDAAQGAG
+918 LSLGAYCGETAQAAG
-933 LKAGDLIRTL
+933 LKAGDLIRNL

-956 MARGSGKERSA
+956 MARGSGKNLAA
-967 KDTLLA
+967 KTDLIA
-973 EAQKALSC
+973 KAKESLGL

>member
-1 MNAEG
+1 
-6 EDLPQKV
+6 
-13 AEAALHICLYMGAC
+13 
-27 AVYARRVLVYFT
+27 
-39 AFYIAMMTSAQIR
+39 MMTAAQIR

-59 QEQQHAVVP
+59 HEKQHAVVP

-94 GVWTPPWNPA
+94 GVMTPPWKPA

-131 HTFFE
+131 HTMFE

-155 WELIVE
+155 WELVVE
-161 RWGFPVERLYATV
+161 RWGFPAERLYATV
-174 YAPNKEKGDPG
+174 YCPDKSKGNPG
-185 EFDQEAYDTWAALFA
+185 EFDQKAYDTWAPLFES
-200 AKGMDPKVHVVNG
+200 KGLDPKVHIVNG

-238 TPEGD
+238 TPEGN
-243 TQGRLVNGDSDKCIE
+243 TQGSLVNQDSPLCIE

-271 DGTFRPLPACHVDT
+271 DGTFRNLPACHVDT

-297 CTNGFTDFSRR
+297 CTKGFTDFSCR

-314 DVFRPVFSRIEE
+314 DVFRPLFSRIEE

-337 QDATPEQKETLRE
+337 QDATAENAATLKE
-350 SIAFRVIADHI
+350 SVAFRVIADHI

-409 TLAGEMGRV
+409 TLAAEMGSV
-418 FPELVGRKNTIKEV
+418 FPEIVTRANTIKEV

-443 LDRGLELFDK
+443 LDRGLDLFDR
-453 EVAATGKVSGDFA
+453 EVAATGAVSGDFA

-487 GLEVDTE
+487 GLTVDTE
-494 RFDALMEEQRQRAK
+494 RFEELMEEQRQRAK

-518 LDLKTEQVTE
+518 LDLKTEAVTE
-528 FTGYT
+528 FTGYA
-533 EDATTATVTEVHE
+533 EDTTTATVIEVHE
-546 AEGILFVIT
+546 ADDTLFIIT

-565 GQMSD
+565 GQVSD
-570 GGILSLGGDSC
+570 GGTLQAGGDSAA
-581 PVIGVQQIGQARA
+581 VLGVQQIGQARA
-594 HLISVADG
+594 HLIAAADG
-602 VAPAVGDT
+602 VRPAVGDS
-610 VELQL
+610 VVLSI
-615 DVERR
+615 DNDRR
-620 RALESHHSATHL
+620 RAIEGHHSATHL

-640 VSEDIAQQGSLVDAD
+640 VSEDVAQQGSLVDVE

-661 NSAAISKADLRRVEV
+661 SSAPIAKEDLRRAEE
-676 LVNQWIAEDLPV
+676 LVNQWVQEDLPIF
-688 VCNEYPMT
+688 CHEYAMS
-696 EIKKHPEICQ
+696 EIRKHPEVCQ

-721 GGEAGNFNGVSMEL
+721 GGEAGGFNGVSMEL
-735 CGGTHAART
+735 CGGTHAAT
-744 SQLGFFKI
+744 TGKVGFFKI

-764 IEAATGAAG
+764 IEAASGAAG
-773 YAAVMEMVA
+773 RAIVAEMVK
-782 ARVPEAKEM
+782 ARQPECQES
-791 LDKLTEANGKLAD
+791 LDKLAATNAKLEK
-804 LGQATV
+804 LGQPTV
-810 AVPSS
+810 AAP
-815 DAKPGQKLREAKDI
+815 ANTTNPGQKAVEATDIREV
-829 ATINA
+829 NA
-834 LLDDYNTYCDKLK
+834 ALDEFHAYCDALK
-847 EAAIEAEKQLKKAQV
+847 EAALEADKRLKKAIS
-862 AAAAGAADALLAE
+862 AAAAGMADALLAE
-875 QLTGANV
+875 QLTGGNV
-882 VVCAEGGNELLTE
+882 VICAEGGNDLLTE
-895 LFNGLKKRH
+895 LFNGLRKRH
-904 YAAAAFLI
+904 YSAAAFLVA
-912 CDDGSS
+912 DDGSA
-918 LSLGAYCGDAAQGAG
+918 LSLGAYCGEAAQAAG
-933 LKAGDLIRTL
+933 LKAGDLIRNL

-956 MARGSGKERSA
+956 MARGSGRELAGKAE
-967 KDTLLA
+967 LLA
-973 EAQKALSC
+973 KATETLS

>member
-1 MNAEG
+1 
-6 EDLPQKV
+6 
-13 AEAALHICLYMGAC
+13 
-27 AVYARRVLVYFT
+27 
-39 AFYIAMMTSAQIR
+39 MMTAAQIR
-52 QSFLDFF
+52 SSFLEFF
-59 QEQQHAVVP
+59 REKQHTVVP

-94 GVWTPPWNPA
+94 GVWTPPWKPA

-131 HTFFE
+131 HTMFE

-147 KKEAIAWA
+147 KKEAITWA
-155 WELIVE
+155 WELVVE
-161 RWGFPVERLYATV
+161 RWGFPAERLYATV
-174 YAPNKEKGDPG
+174 YCPDKSKGDPG
-185 EFDQEAYDTWAALFA
+185 EFDQEAWDTWTPLFA
-200 AKGMDPKVHVVNG
+200 AKGLDPQVHIVNG

-238 TPEGD
+238 TPEGK
-243 TQGRLVNGDSDKCIE
+243 TEGSLVNKDSDKCIE

-271 DGTFRPLPACHVDT
+271 DGSFRNLPACHVDT

-314 DVFRPVFSRIEE
+314 DVFLPIFRKIEE
-326 ISGRKYVDIYP
+326 ISGRTYVDIYP
-337 QDATPEQKETLRE
+337 QDATEENKDALKE

-395 TLGLEKPFLSELVD
+395 TLGLEKPFLSQLVD
-409 TLAGEMGRV
+409 TLAAEMGRV
-418 FPELVGRKNTIKEV
+418 FPEIVGRSATIKEV

-487 GLEVDTE
+487 GLTVDTE
-494 RFDALMEEQRQRAK
+494 RFEALMEEQRQRAK

-533 EDATTATVTEVHE
+533 EDSTTAVVTEVHA
-546 AEGILFVIT
+546 AEGMLFVIT

-565 GQMSD
+565 GQLSD
-570 GGILSLGGDSC
+570 GGTLSLGGDSA
-581 PVIGVQQIGQARA
+581 PVLGVQQIGKARA
-594 HLISVADG
+594 HLIAEADG
-602 VAPAVGDT
+602 ITPAVGDS
-610 VELQL
+610 VELRL
-615 DVERR
+615 DTERR

-632 LHKALRTL
+632 LHKALRAL

-661 NSAAISKADLRRVEV
+661 NSAPISKQDLRKVEE
-676 LVNQWIAEDLPV
+676 LVNQWIEEDMPV
-688 VCNEYPMT
+688 LCKEYPMT

-706 FFGDKYGDVVRLVQM
+706 FFGDKYGDVVRLVQV
-721 GGEAGNFNGVSMEL
+721 GGEQDAFNGVSMEL
-735 CGGTHAART
+735 CGGTHAAT
-744 SQLGFFKI
+744 TGQVGFFKI

-764 IEAATGAAG
+764 IEASVGAAG
-773 YAAVMEMVA
+773 YAVVKEMIA
-782 ARVPEAKEM
+782 ARLPEAKEM
-791 LDKLTEANGKLAD
+791 FEKLSLANSKLEQ
-804 LGQATV
+804 LGQPTV
-810 AVPSS
+810 PVPTNDAQPAKKAVQ
-815 DAKPGQKLREAKDI
+815 ARDI
-829 ATINA
+829 RVINA
-834 LLDDYNTYCDKLK
+834 LLDEYNAYCDKLK
-847 EAAIEAEKQLKKAQV
+847 EAALEADKRVKKAMS
-862 AAAAGAADALLAE
+862 AAAATMADALLAE
-875 QLTGANV
+875 KLTGGNV
-882 VVCAEGGNELLTE
+882 VLEAEGGNDLLTE
-895 LFNGLKKRH
+895 LFNGLRKRH
-904 YAAAAFLI
+904 YAAAAFLVVN
-912 CDDGSS
+912 DGTN
-918 LSLGAYCGDAAQGAG
+918 LGLGAYCGEAARAAG
-933 LKAGDLIRTL
+933 LKAGELIRNL

-950 GGGKAD
+950 GGGKDD
-956 MARGSGKERSA
+956 MARGSGKDVAAAPELITQA
-967 KDTLLA
+967 QAALA
-973 EAQKALSC
+973 

>member
-1 MNAEG
+1 
-6 EDLPQKV
+6 
-13 AEAALHICLYMGAC
+13 
-27 AVYARRVLVYFT
+27 
-39 AFYIAMMTSAQIR
+39 MMTSAQIR

-59 QEQQHAVVP
+59 QEKQHAVVP

-185 EFDQEAYDTWAALFA
+185 EFDQEAYDMWAELFA
-200 AKGMDPKVHVVNG
+200 SKGMDPKVHVVNG

-314 DVFRPVFSRIEE
+314 DVFRPIFSRIEE

-350 SIAFRVIADHI
+350 SVAFRVIADHI

-418 FPELVGRKNTIKEV
+418 FPELVGRKATIKEV

-453 EVAATGKVSGDFA
+453 EVAASGKVSGDFA

-533 EDATTATVTEVHE
+533 EDTTTATVTEVHE
-546 AEGILFVIT
+546 ADGILFVIT

-570 GGILSLGGDSC
+570 GGTLSVGGDSC

-602 VAPAVGDT
+602 VTPAVGDT
-610 VELQL
+610 VELHL

-661 NSAAISKADLRRVEV
+661 NSGAISKADLRRVEV
-676 LVNQWIAEDLPV
+676 LVNQWIGENLPV

-706 FFGDKYGDVVRLVQM
+706 FFGDKYGDVVRLVQV
-721 GGEAGNFNGVSMEL
+721 GGEQDGFNGVSMEL
-735 CGGTHAART
+735 CGGTHAAT
-744 SQLGFFKI
+744 TGQIGFFKI

-764 IEAATGAAG
+764 IEASVGAAG
-773 YAAVMEMVA
+773 LAAVCEMVE
-782 ARVPEAKEM
+782 ARIPECKEM
-791 LDKLTEANGKLAD
+791 LDKLALANSKLED
-804 LGQATV
+804 LGQPTV
-810 AVPSS
+810 AVPTN
-815 DAKPGQKLREAKDI
+815 DAQPGKRAMQSRDIREVN
-829 ATINA
+829 TC
-834 LLDDYNTYCDKLK
+834 LDEYYAYCDTLK
-847 EAAIEAEKQLKKAQV
+847 EAAFEADKRLKKAMS
-862 AAAAGAADALLAE
+862 AAAASMADAMLNE
-875 QLTGANV
+875 QLTEGNLV
-882 VVCAEGGNELLTE
+882 LEAEGGNDLLTE
-895 LFNGLKKRH
+895 LFNGLRKRH
-904 YAAAAFLI
+904 FAGAAFLI
-912 CDDGSS
+912 VNDGAS
-918 LSLGAYCGDAAQGAG
+918 LGLGAYCGEAAQSAG
-933 LKAGDLIRTL
+933 LKAGDLIRNL

-956 MARGSGKERSA
+956 MARGSGKDLA
-967 KDTLLA
+967 GKDALIA
-973 EAQKALSC
+973 EAKKVLA

>member
-1 MNAEG
+1 MLG
-6 EDLPQKV
+6 
-13 AEAALHICLYMGAC
+13 
-27 AVYARRVLVYFT
+27 VYPYIFT
-39 AFYIAMMTSAQIR
+39 AINIVMMTSAQIR

-59 QEQQHAVVP
+59 QEKQHAVVP

-94 GVWTPPWNPA
+94 GVWTPPWKPA

-161 RWGFPVERLYATV
+161 RRGFPVERLYATV
-174 YAPNKEKGDPG
+174 YAPDKSKGDPG
-185 EFDQEAYDTWAALFA
+185 EFDQEAYDTWAALFTS
-200 AKGMDPKVHVVNG
+200 KGMDPQVHVVNG
-213 GVKDNFWMMGE
+213 SVKDNFWMMGE

-285 GMGFERACAMIQ
+285 GMGFERACAMMQ
-297 CTNGFTDFSRR
+297 CTKGFTDFSRR

-314 DVFRPVFSRIEE
+314 DVFRPIFSRIEE

-350 SIAFRVIADHI
+350 SVAFRVIADHI

-409 TLAGEMGRV
+409 TLAVEMGRV
-418 FPELVGRKNTIKEV
+418 FPELVGRKSTIKEV

-453 EVAATGKVSGDFA
+453 EVAASGKVSGDFA

-487 GLEVDTE
+487 GLEVDST
-494 RFDALMEEQRQRAK
+494 RFDELMEEQRQRAK

-518 LDLKTEQVTE
+518 LDLKTDQVTE

-533 EDATTATVTEVHE
+533 EDSTTATVTEVHE

-570 GGILSLGGDSC
+570 GGTLSVGGDSC
-581 PVIGVQQIGQARA
+581 PVLGVQQIGKARA
-594 HLISVADG
+594 HLISMADG
-602 VAPAVGDT
+602 VTPAVGDS

-661 NSAAISKADLRRVEV
+661 NSGAISKTDLRRVEV
-676 LVNQWIAEDLPV
+676 LVNQWINEDLPV

-721 GGEAGNFNGVSMEL
+721 GGEAGAFNGVSMEL
-735 CGGTHAART
+735 CGGTHAAST
-744 SQLGFFKI
+744 KQLGFFKI

-773 YAAVMEMVA
+773 YAVVMDMVA

-791 LDKLTEANGKLAD
+791 LDKLSEANARLAE
-804 LGQATV
+804 LGQPEV
-810 AVPSS
+810 AVPAS
-815 DAKPGQKLREAKDI
+815 DGKPGLKLREARDI
-829 ATINA
+829 ATINS
-834 LLDDYNTYCDKLK
+834 LLDDYNAYCDQLK
-847 EAAIEAEKQLKKAQV
+847 EAAIEAEKQLRKAQI

-875 QLTGANV
+875 KLTGGNV
-882 VVCAEGGNELLTE
+882 VICAEGGNELLTE
-895 LFNGLKKRH
+895 LFNGLRKRH
-904 YAAAAFLI
+904 YTAAAFLVA
-912 CDDGSS
+912 DDGTS
-918 LSLGAYCGDAAQGAG
+918 LSLGAYCGGEAQAAG

-956 MARGSGKERSA
+956 MARGSGKDIAA
-967 KDTLLA
+967 KAALL
-973 EAQKALSC
+973 QKATEALS